1 MYIGKALKLAAAEN
15 DSLVVDNNHAA
26 VAVVAVVTDKNVL
39 YMVHGLRVGT
49 ATQIIDATGKRMEHC
64 RDRERGKEE
73 EAVSKWARRRAAG
86 L

>member
-26 VAVVAVVTDKNVL
+26 VAVVTDKNVL